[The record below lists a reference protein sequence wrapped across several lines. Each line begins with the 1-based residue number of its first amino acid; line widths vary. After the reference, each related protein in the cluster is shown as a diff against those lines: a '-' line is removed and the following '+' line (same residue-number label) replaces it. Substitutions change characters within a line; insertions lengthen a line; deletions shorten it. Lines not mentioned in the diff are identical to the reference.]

1 MALFIALHQVTPHMA
16 VADAAQI
23 VYRVLK
29 HEKRDTQW
37 QRYWWSDETGKLFC
51 LWEAPTA
58 EAVWDTLRSA
68 SVPTDAVYQV
78 EEGDPGLLRAGL
90 KR

>member
-1 MALFIALHQVTPHMA
+1 MFIALHQLTPHMP

-23 VYRVLK
+23 VLRVLE
-29 HEKRDTQW
+29 HEKHVIQW
-37 QRYWWSDETGKLFC
+37 VRYWWSDDTGRLVC
-51 LWEAPTA
+51 LWQAPTA
-58 EAVWDTLRSA
+58 EAVWDTLRRA